1 MTIQRAEFFQPFIF
15 TLYISCFYNGWSSA
29 YTKEAFFLTKALILL
44 TYGRNAVMHYTN
56 HACTLDEVNL
66 YYKFTL
72 IARLF

>member
-1 MTIQRAEFFQPFIF
+1 
-15 TLYISCFYNGWSSA
+15 
-29 YTKEAFFLTKALILL
+29 LTKALILL